1 MPRSLSLACKLELEY
16 RHTSIRNQQIRRRA
30 KTRVLPHRGSRR
42 RRGRIN
48 QTSTHSQPSRGSAPG
63 APLPHIRKR
72 GDARRG
78 HDGEPHEAR
87 DYYQFTKTPAARR
100 GRRRRRVDGR
110 RARRALGGPAGV
122 ITKVVGA
129 AQRRRQV
136 PAESATSA
144 APGRP
149 RGEARGSRRTVCDR
163 VRSSY
168 GVASMA
174 WRWSW
179 RRVHGVYARS
189 PRRRR
194 RDATPE
200 TWRQRVYA
208 SHVRVRDTQGLRAR
222 RPRQR
227 PGLPRR
233 IRRLAGARGPPL
245 RGRARDP

>member
-1 MPRSLSLACKLELEY
+1 MLM
-16 RHTSIRNQQIRRRA
+16 
-30 KTRVLPHRGSRR
+30 RVDAPSGTAWPAGH
-42 RRGRIN
+42 
-48 QTSTHSQPSRGSAPG
+48 STHSALAAAASSSSQRRVGRVARRPGRPGGRVDTHQHQYQQSRSRYRRERDAPR
-63 APLPHIRKR
+63 APLPHICQR

-100 GRRRRRVDGR
+100 GRRRRIVNGR

-149 RGEARGSRRTVCDR
+149 RGEARGARRI
-163 VRSSY
+163 
-168 GVASMA
+168 
-174 WRWSW
+174 
-179 RRVHGVYARS
+179 
-189 PRRRR
+189 
-194 RDATPE
+194 
-200 TWRQRVYA
+200 
-208 SHVRVRDTQGLRAR
+208 GLRAL

-227 PGLPRR
+227 QGLPRR
-233 IRRLAGARGPPL
+233 ARRLAGARGPPL
-245 RGRARDP
+245 GGRV